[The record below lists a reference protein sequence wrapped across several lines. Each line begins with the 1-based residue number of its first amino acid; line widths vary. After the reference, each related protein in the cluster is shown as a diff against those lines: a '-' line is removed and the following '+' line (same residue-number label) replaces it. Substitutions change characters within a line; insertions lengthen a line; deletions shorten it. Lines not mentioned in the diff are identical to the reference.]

1 MTEPHFFDAR
11 ASDWTEHPQFP
22 GLFIKVLESRA
33 THPGASVTL
42 TRLAPGKSIGT
53 HVHALETETAYLLAG
68 SARLRWNE
76 SETTLETGS
85 GVTIP
90 PGSFH
95 SLHNL
100 GDSEVELIAI
110 HVPPVR

>member
-1 MTEPHFFDAR
+1 MTSPHFFDPR
-11 ASDWTEHPQFP
+11 ASAWTEHPQFS

-42 TRLAPGKSIGT
+42 TRLAVGKSIGT
-53 HVHALETETAYLLAG
+53 HVHAVETETAYLLVG
-68 SARLRWNE
+68 SARLCWNE
-76 SETTLETGS
+76 SETILEAGS

-90 PGSFH
+90 PGIHH
-95 SLHNL
+95 SLHNV
-100 GDSEVELIAI
+100 GDSEIELIAI